1 MLLPATL
8 RLLPSC
14 SRIVDP
20 SNPAPVRVYLS
31 SKTQSCGGRHGC
43 YSSRNSVKGSP
54 QLLNQLSSSL
64 LDSVLATEP
73 APVVQAGQP
82 AASLWTSANLA
93 TALQALSAGQVAPAA
108 PQFRAVIID
117 SAPTEIAT
125 DTLATGV
132 AHDIVPGEAIHQV
145 IGPVDTVLG
154 KPVFIIFHP
163 VIEALSVFTSAG
175 ISPVMLLTIDIPPVA
190 IQAPKSFT
198 LPASTIW
205 IQSRLLA
212 PLAPADG
219 YIGLTI
225 SAGNMNVTQ
234 APAISGKKLTLPPSA
249 TVSVHLELAQPVS
262 APDAASQFGADARAL
277 NLVLRPRSTSNS
289 RPQARLHS
297 LPSSMRWATPVSIYS
312 ARQSRPP
319 SRRVLLRSTTRRPN
333 CS

>member
-1 MLLPATL
+1 MDVT
-8 RLLPSC
+8 RLGT
-14 SRIVDP
+14 VF
-20 SNPAPVRVYLS
+20 
-31 SKTQSCGGRHGC
+31 
-43 YSSRNSVKGSP
+43 KGSP

-73 APVVQAGQP
+73 APVVQAGQT
-82 AASLWTSANLA
+82 AASLSTGADLA

-108 PQFRAVIID
+108 PQFRAVILD

-190 IQAPKSFT
+190 IQASKSFT

-225 SAGNMNVTQ
+225 SSGNTLTSHRLLR
-234 APAISGKKLTLPPSA
+234 ISGKKADP
-249 TVSVHLELAQPVS
+249 
-262 APDAASQFGADARAL
+262 AAECDR
-277 NLVLRPRSTSNS
+277 LRPS
-289 RPQARLHS
+289 
-297 LPSSMRWATPVSIYS
+297 
-312 ARQSRPP
+312 
-319 SRRVLLRSTTRRPN
+319 
-333 CS
+333 